1 MVDPCFLF
9 AAEIMDHPYA
19 CQLEPVKVCSIGPRM
34 EKIGWPETKA
44 GVEAAAA
51 AVSVIYAHN
60 LFSSGFL
67 LFDAVWAFLPT

>member
-1 MVDPCFLF
+1 M
-9 AAEIMDHPYA
+9 
-19 CQLEPVKVCSIGPRM
+19 KVCSIGPRM